1 VQSNVRKTL
10 PTRPSPPT
18 DDRSGSTAPVN
29 ESGTKKRRREV
40 GPEDRSLDSAIV
52 KRIRREKASAQGSP
66 PCDPPPHTRTPSK
79 GLWTRGEDRTE
90 FPPPLG
96 TVDDDAAPAIGSDDY
111 TGALSGS
118 GESDREGCLSEG
130 KGASTSARL
139 SRPSSSADK
148 VEMKLSVAPRKYALP
163 LIYVTDNSI
172 TQSPN
177 PSSVD
182 ATAVPEKPS
191 PSLQRRDRHPGTV
204 VAEVSGFLSESVAPL
219 QPSQEPTPPLTS
231 AICSPRSPPPHQL
244 SPTSGALTQKG
255 VGPWHVSSASQKR
268 RRNVSSPRKRII
280 APGEEDDIF
289 STPPPQAAKENP
301 PPRARA
307 RGLPRLVEGPFRSAY
322 TNANGEP
329 RLMLHG
335 RRASGMDEE
344 RVADSENEDWPPRR
358 ERRKSPIF
366 SDGPTKPNTTPL
378 QENKQP
384 TVETQQQHLSR
395 TPYAPDPVLADELRP
410 MALATDLPI
419 LNKNAR
425 GSLPSGQTKTV
436 PLQVAQVVGP
446 AIAQTSIRAHRPPQP
461 KVTPSLSQDRMLP
474 NSERRP
480 SHGFVQANRQALAT
494 DHHRLLFPAVSAHD
508 LPPPVPGP
516 PSKRASLDQY
526 PNPAA
531 YSGSLVDDPFTVPPV
546 KHKVR
551 RQTLAGERQIL
562 RADSIRE
569 KLIRRASVQHIDLRA
584 LHSSRSAGT
593 SVTGSATS
601 LGRSSDVVKRKRPR
615 GPPRSSTPP
624 NLTES
629 NKELVLALGLEEVY
643 LRMAENHRFHIELVR
658 EVAARQ
664 RSLQDADR
672 VLRNMREAAGQE
684 FARLLR
690 QGEATYSAVES
701 EAEESEVQD
710 KEPAETSG
718 DEEDDGQPV
727 RQVQARPG
735 PDIPPAPLIPQRR
748 ERPLALK
755 ITTESPESSP
765 MRPPDYSPP
774 TPTRAHE
781 FRRLER
787 QGRVGE
793 ARLREAR
800 RVRRSFRPNSTD
812 ASPEVDEQR
821 IVAYLLQLQE
831 DDKDGDLPE
840 KHRDI
845 NESQCLREHIKDET
859 QDEGGVEPS
868 ISPGPEQH
876 AGADTTQLQGNGFA
890 EEQADACGLTAA
902 DERQTSHEDLFDG
915 SLDCEHAAQAP
926 SSPARS
932 AIAAPSSLD
941 AEWTNS
947 DDELLLDGD
956 MIAHEELV
964 RRKGLS
970 SVKFRT
976 AHLYGLLLGD

>member
-1 VQSNVRKTL
+1 
-10 PTRPSPPT
+10 
-18 DDRSGSTAPVN
+18 
-29 ESGTKKRRREV
+29 
-40 GPEDRSLDSAIV
+40 
-52 KRIRREKASAQGSP
+52 
-66 PCDPPPHTRTPSK
+66 
-79 GLWTRGEDRTE
+79 
-90 FPPPLG
+90 
-96 TVDDDAAPAIGSDDY
+96 
-111 TGALSGS
+111 
-118 GESDREGCLSEG
+118 
-130 KGASTSARL
+130 
-139 SRPSSSADK
+139 
-148 VEMKLSVAPRKYALP
+148 M
-163 LIYVTDNSI
+163 
-172 TQSPN
+172 TQN
-177 PSSVD
+177 
-182 ATAVPEKPS
+182 
-191 PSLQRRDRHPGTV
+191 
-204 VAEVSGFLSESVAPL
+204 
-219 QPSQEPTPPLTS
+219 
-231 AICSPRSPPPHQL
+231 
-244 SPTSGALTQKG
+244 G
-255 VGPWHVSSASQKR
+255 VGQRHVASASQKL

-289 STPPPQAAKENP
+289 STPPPQPVKENP
-301 PPRARA
+301 PPRARW
-307 RGLPRLVEGPFRSAY
+307 RGAPRLVEGPFRSAY
-322 TNANGEP
+322 TNASGEP
-329 RLMLHG
+329 RPMLHG
-335 RRASGMDEE
+335 RRASGVDEE
-344 RVADSENEDWPPRR
+344 SVADGENEDWPPRR
-358 ERRKSPIF
+358 ERRKPPI
-366 SDGPTKPNTTPL
+366 SSEGPTKRNPTSS
-378 QENKQP
+378 QEYKQA
-384 TVETQQQHLSR
+384 TVEPQLQHLSS
-395 TPYAPDPVLADELRP
+395 TLYALDPIPADELRP
-410 MALATDLPI
+410 VALATDLAV

-425 GSLPSGQTKTV
+425 GSTLSSSQTKSV
-436 PLQVAQVVGP
+436 PLQVAQVVRS
-446 AIAQTSIRAHRPPQP
+446 AIAQTSLGAHRPLQSE
-461 KVTPSLSQDRMLP
+461 VTPSLSQDRVLP

-480 SHGFVQANRQALAT
+480 SPHGFVQAKRQALAT
-494 DHHRLLFPAVSAHD
+494 DRNRLLFPAVSAHD

-526 PNPAA
+526 PNPPVH
-531 YSGSLVDDPFTVPPV
+531 SGSLVDDPFTVPPV
-546 KHKVR
+546 KHKAR

-593 SVTGSATS
+593 SVTGSAAS
-601 LGRSSDVVKRKRPR
+601 LGHSSDVVKKKRSR
-615 GPPRSSTPP
+615 RPPRSSTPS

-672 VLRNMREAAGQE
+672 VLRNMREAAGRE

-690 QGEATYSAVES
+690 QGEATCSAVES
-701 EAEESEVQD
+701 EAEESEAQD
-710 KEPAETSG
+710 EEDAETWG
-718 DEEDDGQPV
+718 DEEDDNQPV
-727 RQVQARPG
+727 RHDQLRPSSN
-735 PDIPPAPLIPQRR
+735 IPPTSQRR
-748 ERPLALK
+748 EKPLALK

-800 RVRRSFRPNSTD
+800 RVRRSYQPNSTD

-840 KHRDI
+840 KYRDVY
-845 NESQCLREHIKDET
+845 ESQCLGEHIEDEI
-859 QDEGGVEPS
+859 QDEGGVGPS
-868 ISPGPEQH
+868 ISPGSEGH
-876 AGADTTQLQGNGFA
+876 ADTDTTQLQGNGFA
-890 EEQADACGLTAA
+890 EEQVDVCEVTAA
-902 DERQTSHEDLFDG
+902 NECQTFHEDLLAEGIRRNG
-915 SLDCEHAAQAP
+915 SLDCEHEAYAP
-926 SSPARS
+926 SSPARL
-932 AIAAPSSLD
+932 ALATLSLD

-956 MIAHEELV
+956 LIAHEELV

>member
-1 VQSNVRKTL
+1 M
-10 PTRPSPPT
+10 P
-18 DDRSGSTAPVN
+18 
-29 ESGTKKRRREV
+29 
-40 GPEDRSLDSAIV
+40 
-52 KRIRREKASAQGSP
+52 
-66 PCDPPPHTRTPSK
+66 
-79 GLWTRGEDRTE
+79 
-90 FPPPLG
+90 
-96 TVDDDAAPAIGSDDY
+96 
-111 TGALSGS
+111 
-118 GESDREGCLSEG
+118 
-130 KGASTSARL
+130 
-139 SRPSSSADK
+139 
-148 VEMKLSVAPRKYALP
+148 
-163 LIYVTDNSI
+163 
-172 TQSPN
+172 
-177 PSSVD
+177 
-182 ATAVPEKPS
+182 
-191 PSLQRRDRHPGTV
+191 
-204 VAEVSGFLSESVAPL
+204 
-219 QPSQEPTPPLTS
+219 
-231 AICSPRSPPPHQL
+231 
-244 SPTSGALTQKG
+244 
-255 VGPWHVSSASQKR
+255 SASQRR

-289 STPPPQAAKENP
+289 STPPPQTAKENP

-307 RGLPRLVEGPFRSAY
+307 RGPPRLVEGPFRSAY

-335 RRASGMDEE
+335 RRANGMEE
-344 RVADSENEDWPPRR
+344 RVADGENEDWPPRR

-366 SDGPTKPNTTPL
+366 SDGPTKQNTTPS

-384 TVETQQQHLSR
+384 TVGAQQRHLSS
-395 TPYAPDPVLADELRP
+395 TPYALDPVPADVLRA

-419 LNKNAR
+419 HAR
-425 GSLPSGQTKTV
+425 DSTLPAGQTKTV
-436 PLQVAQVVGP
+436 PLQAAQVVGS
-446 AIAQTSIRAHRPPQP
+446 AIAQTSIGAHRPLQP
-461 KVTPSLSQDRMLP
+461 KDTPSLSQDQMLP
-474 NSERRP
+474 NSEQRP
-480 SHGFVQANRQALAT
+480 SSHEFVQAKRQALAT
-494 DHHRLLFPAVSAHD
+494 DRNRLLFPAVSAHD

-531 YSGSLVDDPFTVPPV
+531 YSGAPVGDPFTVPPV

-551 RQTLAGERQIL
+551 RQTLAGEREIL

-584 LHSSRSAGT
+584 LHSSKSVGT

-615 GPPRSSTPP
+615 RPPRSSTPP

-690 QGEATYSAVES
+690 QGEATYSAVQS

-710 KEPAETSG
+710 EGPAETSG
-718 DEEDDGQPV
+718 DEEDDGHPV
-727 RQVQARPG
+727 RQVQARPK
-735 PDIPPAPLIPQRR
+735 PDISPTSFIPQRR

-755 ITTESPESSP
+755 ITTESPESPP

-800 RVRRSFRPNSTD
+800 RVRRSFRLNSTD

-821 IVAYLLQLQE
+821 VVAYLLQLQE
-831 DDKDGDLPE
+831 DNRDGDLPE

-845 NESQCLREHIKDET
+845 NESQCLKGYIKDEM
-859 QDEGGVEPS
+859 QDEGGVGPS
-868 ISPGPEQH
+868 ISPGSEEH
-876 AGADTTQLQGNGFA
+876 VGADTAQLQGNGFA
-890 EEQADACGLTAA
+890 EEQADACGVTAA
-902 DERQTSHEDLFDG
+902 DERPTSHEDLFNG

-926 SSPARS
+926 SSPAPS
-932 AIAAPSSLD
+932 AIAAPPSLD

-956 MIAHEELV
+956 MIVHEELV